1 LSTDRLNKRIVGA
14 RTDDGRMAVDADDVR
29 RVALSLPRAY
39 EALVRDQV
47 KFRVGQ
53 LVFAALSRDER
64 TLGVGFPREQRAA
77 AVAGEPDKFALP
89 SKGDLRY
96 RWIHVRMDAI
106 DAEELRELVVD
117 GWAMCVPAR
126 VARDYAESGPDR

>member
-1 LSTDRLNKRIVGA
+1 
-14 RTDDGRMAVDADDVR
+14 MAVDADDVR

-64 TLGVGFPREQRAA
+64 TLGVGFPKELRDA
-77 AVAGEPDKFALP
+77 AVASEPDKFALP

-106 DAEELRELVVD
+106 DVDEMRELIID
-117 GWAMCVPAR
+117 GWTMCVPAG
-126 VARDYAESGPDR
+126 VARDYLESGPDR

>member
-1 LSTDRLNKRIVGA
+1 MT
-14 RTDDGRMAVDADDVR
+14 VDADDVR

-64 TLGVGFPREQRAA
+64 TLGVGFPRELRDA
-77 AVAGEPDKFALP
+77 AVAGEPDKFELP

-106 DAEELRELVVD
+106 DIGEMRELVVD
-117 GWAMCVPAR
+117 GWTMCVPAR
-126 VARDYAESGPDR
+126 VVREYFESGPDR

>member
-1 LSTDRLNKRIVGA
+1 
-14 RTDDGRMAVDADDVR
+14 MAVDADDVR

-64 TLGVGFPREQRAA
+64 TLGVGFPREQRDAA
-77 AVAGEPDKFALP
+77 IAGEPEKFSLP

-96 RWIHVRMDAI
+96 RWIHVAMDAI
-106 DAEELRELVVD
+106 DVDELRELVID
-117 GWAMCVPAR
+117 AWTMCVPAR
-126 VARDYAESGPDR
+126 VARDYVESGPDR